1 MAKRAL
7 TDQPPQNDQPRPS
20 TFPKITFANLPLII
34 SAAAT
39 FLLCTSVSYQLGYLS
54 VMGTGLMP
62 FFTVQDA
69 IVDSLALLPF
79 FVVTLPLAFILVS
92 WMPHKAPPTKPAAP
106 QVVAPI
112 LYFSGVALWLA
123 LGLLDSPYEG
133 WILGALCMLLSL
145 MVLVTHHGY
154 THPFVLSLI
163 LFIIVLVAAF
173 GLGGIEAKGQL
184 AEQGRNYL
192 LKTKDGSRCV
202 QLLKAGSEIILVQEL
217 NGLVSVI
224 RNSQVEMLRR
234 EGDLP
239 RPSQLTFAKLRV
251 WLGSENKR
259 PKVSTDC
266 IVQN

>member
-1 MAKRAL
+1 MAKRAA
-7 TDQPPQNDQPRPS
+7 TDPPPQNNLPATPA
-20 TFPKITFANLPLII
+20 FPEITFINLPLVI

-54 VMGTGLMP
+54 VLGSGLMP

-69 IVDSLALLPF
+69 IVGSLALVPF

-92 WMPHKAPPTKPAAP
+92 WMPFKAPPTKPASSRL
-106 QVVAPI
+106 VAPI
-112 LYFSGVALWLA
+112 LYLFGAVVWLA
-123 LGLLDSPYEG
+123 LGVLDNAYG
-133 WILGALCMLLSL
+133 GFMLGAICMLLSL
-145 MVLVTHHGY
+145 MILVTDKGY
-154 THPFVLSLI
+154 THPFFLSFI
-163 LFIIVLVAAF
+163 LFMIVLVAAF

-192 LKTKDGSRCV
+192 LKTKEGSRCV

-224 RNSQVEMLRR
+224 PNSQVEMLRR

-239 RPSQLTFAKLRV
+239 RPSQLTFAKLRAWIGGKV
-251 WLGSENKR
+251 KG
-259 PKVSTDC
+259 PKVSTEC